1 MFWLHSLCACFILLS
16 VLMQTSLVGIL
27 QLYKPEDTEPTKVTL
42 QELGSF
48 LDGVVTAI
56 AYSAP

>member
-1 MFWLHSLCACFILLS
+1 
-16 VLMQTSLVGIL
+16 MQTSLVGIL
-27 QLYKPEDTEPTKVTL
+27 QLYKPEDEEPTKVTL